1 MMIANPQLRKNVSL
15 TNFIHMTATE
25 IGVLI
30 ATVSTAVQLI
40 INAFFN
46 ARSKSRLDIVD
57 SVVKSQETLSDVHT
71 NEIEELKSVVSRY
84 QIQLSEK
91 EAIIV
96 EQDKMIARFKI
107 EMLEYKNEIA
117 AYRLESMATIQSL
130 KEALLLQTNE
140 NKALTNKVT
149 ELTKRVKFLESDN
162 NNN

>member
-1 MMIANPQLRKNVSL
+1 MIANPQLRKNVTV

-117 AYRLESMATIQSL
+117 AYRLESMTTIQTL
-130 KEALLLQTNE
+130 KESLLLQTNE
-140 NKALTNKVT
+140 NKVLTNKIT
-149 ELTKRVKFLESDN
+149 ELTERVKFLEGEN
-162 NNN
+162 N

>member
-57 SVVKSQETLSDVHT
+57 DVVKSQETLSDVHT

-117 AYRLESMATIQSL
+117 AYRLESMTTIQTL
-130 KEALLLQTNE
+130 KESLLLQTNE
-140 NKALTNKVT
+140 NKVLTNKIT
-149 ELTKRVKFLESDN
+149 ELTERVKFLEGEN
-162 NNN
+162 N